1 MTRSVLSRLSP
12 PRSLMSST
20 ERPVP
25 MPRVSTSTLTTTT
38 TSTTTCSTTSSTTS
52 TTTSTCSSSRS
63 PLTSPSLH
71 ISNHSQAL
79 PTTLV
84 PARQIISSEIGF
96 FSKSQEESGVAN
108 DFDIESI
115 DQIEIE
121 NHVGE
126 NEVFTLQPE
135 TVAPAPKPAK
145 RQRRKEPS
153 SEVRVR
159 TKPRLDQSWRESYIT
174 TKKKVGRLQ
183 PNHGKRPNF
192 FYAIENN

>member
-1 MTRSVLSRLSP
+1 M
-12 PRSLMSST
+12 
-20 ERPVP
+20 
-25 MPRVSTSTLTTTT
+25 
-38 TSTTTCSTTSSTTS
+38 
-52 TTTSTCSSSRS
+52 
-63 PLTSPSLH
+63 
-71 ISNHSQAL
+71 
-79 PTTLV
+79 

-126 NEVFTLQPE
+126 NEVFTLRPE
-135 TVAPAPKPAK
+135 TIAPAPKPAK

-153 SEVRVR
+153 GEVRER

-192 FYAIENN
+192 FYAIENNVQHANVRGAAKSAEKILNYGRGPLFEEFFATGIRYRQNAHFICANDYDLTEARSGQYDDAE

>member
-1 MTRSVLSRLSP
+1 MKMSDPKFLNFLERKKLGGKFDLPAGEIMTRSVLSRLSP

-115 DQIEIE
+115 DHIEIE
-121 NHVGE
+121 
-126 NEVFTLQPE
+126 TML
-135 TVAPAPKPAK
+135 
-145 RQRRKEPS
+145 
-153 SEVRVR
+153 VR
-159 TKPRLDQSWRESYIT
+159 TRCSRCGQKQLHQLQNLQSDKDERSQA
-174 TKKKVGRLQ
+174 VR
-183 PNHGKRPNF
+183 
-192 FYAIENN
+192 